1 MNSKSKNE
9 YQQALA
15 AGKKV
20 FSHYY
25 PLVPCDFVQ
34 LYAAASQFIGERYFW
49 RSSDQATCF
58 LGIGSVK
65 RYANPSLIDFERQ
78 RRNLKKQHF
87 QPNTDQMAATLLGAF
102 AFDEQSQG
110 AAEWGTIGN
119 GLFVLPK
126 ILFRK
131 INDVYGVILTV
142 EAKDTNDVETLFGQ
156 FADLQQLVEQWG
168 KQAQQPVGAC
178 LLQQTE
184 LDVPQW
190 VKAVDETVAAIRS
203 AKTPLEKVVLARR
216 MKITTKKEIDSF
228 AVLARL
234 AEQQTNTYLFAFED
248 EVSFIG
254 ATPERLLKATASH
267 FETVSIAGSA
277 PRGSTPA
284 EDQQIADALLTDP
297 KNTHEHQVVVNRLE
311 QALSSLLA
319 EGFHSEAR
327 SIIKN
332 RDIQHLFVPLSGKRK
347 PAVSFLEAVAKLHP
361 TPALGG
367 EPKADA
373 LAWIRKHEPA
383 RRGLYGGPIGWL
395 GIQEDI
401 GEFAVAIRSGV
412 FHGTEGILYAGCGIV
427 ADSVA
432 EEERQ
437 ETALKFQPMLR
448 GVIEN
453 ESASHD

>member
-1 MNSKSKNE
+1 LNSKSNE
-9 YQQALA
+9 YQAALA

-20 FSHYY
+20 FSYYY
-25 PLVPCDFVQ
+25 PLTPCDFIQV
-34 LYAAASQFIGERYFW
+34 YAAAHPFTSERYFW
-49 RSSDQATCF
+49 RSPDQTTCF
-58 LGIGSVK
+58 LGIGCVK
-65 RYANPSLIDFERQ
+65 RYENPSLTDFEQQ
-78 RRNLKKQHF
+78 RRELKEQHF
-87 QPNTDQMAATLLGAF
+87 QPAEDDMSAALLGAF
-102 AFDEQSQG
+102 AFDEQNQPT
-110 AAEWGTIGN
+110 EWGNLGN

-131 INDVYGVILTV
+131 TNDSYGVVLTAEV
-142 EAKDTNDVETLFGQ
+142 DETADVAEVLQQ
-156 FADLQQLVEQWG
+156 FADLQELVAQWVI
-168 KQAQQPVGAC
+168 QTHQPVGAC

-190 VKAVDETVAAIRS
+190 VKAVDETVSAIRS
-203 AKTPLEKVVLARR
+203 SQTALEKVVLARR
-216 MKITTKKEIDSF
+216 MKITTKEEIDSF

-234 AEQQTNTYLFAFED
+234 AQQQTNTYLFAFED
-248 EVSFIG
+248 QVSFIG
-254 ATPERLLKATASH
+254 ATPERLLKATTTH

-277 PRGSTPA
+277 PRGKTPT
-284 EDQQIADALLTDP
+284 EDQQLADALLTDP

-347 PAVSFLEAVAKLHP
+347 PTVAFLEAVAQLHP

-373 LAWIRKHEPA
+373 LAWIRTHEPA
-383 RRGLYGGPIGWL
+383 SRGLYGGPIGWL

-412 FHGTEGILYAGCGIV
+412 FDGSEAILYAGCGIV

-437 ETALKFQPMLR
+437 ETALKFQPMVR

-453 ESASHD
+453 ESTSHD